1 MPKSSQSKQVLHFI
15 KLHQG
20 HLENLTWLGLPGLI
34 EVLPFFYPPIY
45 FKRYELNNFVYVVYW
60 HVIASLV

>member
-15 KLHQG
+15 KLHRG

-34 EVLPFFYPPIY
+34 KSYHFSILQFIS
-45 FKRYELNNFVYVVYW
+45 RGMN
-60 HVIASLV
+60 